1 VSTAHIELRLFETTN
16 SVAKE
21 INMSVQARNLVGA
34 LLMGSLVAASA
45 LSSALAASQD
55 YRFELAQKQV
65 KAGNDAQLAV
75 RLIHVPSGKAV
86 ENAVIFQTRLDMSP
100 MGMADMT
107 SRATPVKADEPG
119 LYKFRAPL
127 SMEGDWSL
135 QLSAKVPGETDTI
148 SGKVQFKAA
157 K

>member
-1 VSTAHIELRLFETTN
+1 MSKLLVRFLNSIAIFAFFATT
-16 SVAKE
+16 SIGVA
-21 INMSVQARNLVGA
+21 QAA
-34 LLMGSLVAASA
+34 P
-45 LSSALAASQD
+45 QD

-65 KAGNDAQLAV
+65 KAGNDAQFGV

-107 SRATPVKADEPG
+107 SRAIPMKAEEPG
-119 LYKFRAPL
+119 VYKFRAPL

-135 QLSAKVPGETDTI
+135 QLSAKVPGETDTV

>member
-1 VSTAHIELRLFETTN
+1 MSTRIRRFL
-16 SVAKE
+16 
-21 INMSVQARNLVGA
+21 GA
-34 LLMGSLVAASA
+34 LLMGGLVAASA
-45 LSSALAASQD
+45 LSAARAAPQD

-75 RLIHVPSGKAV
+75 RLIHVPSGKPV

-107 SRATPVKADEPG
+107 SRATLLKADEPG
-119 LYKFRAPL
+119 VYKFRAPL

-148 SGKVQFKAA
+148 SGKVQFKAT